1 MEKILTVIMT
11 MFVCFTGCAAE
22 GPRPPIKLPFAVHQ
36 AGATVSTELRIVEEC
51 RYPFSLKFMYN
62 EKDKADQERVRKLVG
77 RYERDVSGKLLEPGI
92 PIPLKLTINAIDSS
106 GERTLLEKEVLALG
120 QEGHGINFFDRD
132 FDLIQLSP
140 GLYRVTVQSLKDIP
154 ELANTKVIL
163 CIYPRQ
169 RGKG

>member
-1 MEKILTVIMT
+1 MKKILTVIIT
-11 MFVCFTGCAAE
+11 MLVSIAGCTAA

-36 AGATVSTELRIVEEC
+36 AGATVLTELRIVEER

-77 RYERDVSGKLLEPGI
+77 GHEKDKHGKLLEPGI
-92 PIPLKLTINAIDSS
+92 PIPLKLTIDVIDSS
-106 GERTLLEKEVLALG
+106 GERTLLEKDVLAFG
-120 QEGHGINFFDRD
+120 EYCHGINFFDRD
-132 FDLIQLSP
+132 YDLIQLSP

-154 ELANTKVIL
+154 ELADTKVIF
-163 CIYPRQ
+163 CIYPRL